1 MPFRVRVCV
10 HIHLSSRR
18 LCTETTGYR
27 RSDDISLAH
36 GISYAR
42 EADLES
48 KVPRVPA
55 ICRCRGREDVEI
67 SRAENES
74 IKSLCDERDT
84 WRLRQLLY
92 DGGGLLSSPS
102 ALLLEWMAHIRMSF
116 EDVCDTSPR
125 MWNTLNFMVLVL
137 VLVYRVRDGDT
148 ARGLSPRD
156 GVSFQSQH
164 PRRAGR
170 SAVMPGVA
178 SGWLWTSA
186 GGW

>member
-27 RSDDISLAH
+27 RSNDISLAH
-36 GISYAR
+36 WISYAR
-42 EADLES
+42 EPDLES

-55 ICRCRGREDVEI
+55 ICRCRGREYVEI
-67 SRAENES
+67 SRTENES
-74 IKSLCDERDT
+74 IKSLCDEGDT
-84 WRLRQLLY
+84 LRLRQLQH
-92 DGGGLLSSPS
+92 DRGRLLSSPS

-125 MWNTLNFMVLVL
+125 MWNTLNFMVLG
-137 VLVYRVRDGDT
+137 YRVHDGDT

-156 GVSFQSQH
+156 GVSSQSQH

-178 SGWLWTSA
+178 SG
-186 GGW
+186 